1 VNFREPTE
9 TYKRQ
14 ADGQGDTVSQADT
27 TEKLSEAGAPRTS
40 LFAMCWLGVAAIAMT
55 GWICALGWAAWRLVD
70 WLLS

>member
-1 VNFREPTE
+1 M
-9 TYKRQ
+9 
-14 ADGQGDTVSQADT
+14 SQADT
-27 TEKLSEAGAPRTS
+27 TEKLSEAEAPRTS